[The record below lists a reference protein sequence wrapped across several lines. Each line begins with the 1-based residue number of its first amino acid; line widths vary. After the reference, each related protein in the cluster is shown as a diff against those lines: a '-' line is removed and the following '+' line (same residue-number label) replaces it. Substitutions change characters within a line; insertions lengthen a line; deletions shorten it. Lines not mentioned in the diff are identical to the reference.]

1 VPPFFSSVPGR
12 RCVLPST
19 CNHRCAAQYSSTSG
33 CCPALPCPA
42 LPCLALPCLALPAQA
57 CSGRSACV
65 RRALSAARAAT
76 ERWSAAGTLSLRSFA
91 NLEEDLCVEWV
102 VNAEPELHELVEE
115 RRSQPHPRQAEHL
128 EQSEGLAHKAV
139 YSAACRLLCTQRHVT
154 ATADRL
160 HRLAAYRA
168 STVPCEHSAVR
179 AQCRASTVPCQC
191 MPRRCRQQQT
201 E

>member
-33 CCPALPCPA
+33 CCPA

-128 EQSEGLAHKAV
+128 ERAIGGVGPQSSVLCSLQTALHTA
-139 YSAACRLLCTQRHVT
+139 SRL
-154 ATADRL
+154 RL
-160 HRLAAYRA
+160 TGCLGSQPTVRAQCRA